1 MKNPAIIDR
10 EKAVR
15 WSIIGLVMAIV
26 TLLAPVLVVG
36 RVTTETAALAGT
48 LVLTTLSMAHIFT
61 ALGSRSEHNSV
72 FSQTVLVK
80 EEVGTAGL
88 EHTICGKFLCSTSI

>member
-15 WSIIGLVMAIV
+15 WSIIGLVMTIV
-26 TLLAPVLVVG
+26 TLLAPVVVAG

-72 FSQTVLVK
+72 FSQSMLVK
-80 EEVGTAGL
+80 EEVRTAGP